1 MANKKITELDAATTL
16 ASTDVVPV
24 VDVSADET
32 KKITATN
39 LFRTLPDGTAAAP
52 ALAFSS
58 DQANGVY
65 LAGTDTVGISTG
77 GTQRVTVDGSGNVTI
92 SGDLTVSG
100 ATTTVEST
108 TVTIDDKNIELGSVA
123 SPSNTT
129 ADGGGITLKGATD
142 KTIKWINSTGYW
154 TFNTGI
160 EVGGHLQIDDSN
172 QIRVGTGADL
182 VIRHNGTDTIFENDT
197 GHIYVSNYAN
207 DKDITLRSDDGSGAV
222 TNYILCDGSEGNVR
236 LYHYGTQKLG
246 TNSGGIDVTG
256 EVQCDSLDVDGT
268 GDISG
273 QLTVHGPLHV
283 GNELNLMGNS
293 DAPKY
298 LDVRIGSD
306 AFTIRGTSGGDANH
320 ETMAQFFR
328 NGPVYIFYDNSR
340 KFATKSDG
348 IDVTGEVQCDS
359 LDVDGAADITGTV
372 TLHGNLDLQDSD
384 KILLGTGD
392 DLEIYHDGSNSF
404 IKDAGTGEL
413 KIAGTTRMVN
423 GANSETLAR
432 FVPDGVVELFHNNAK
447 KFSTKSDGIDITGEV
462 QCDSLDVDGAGDI
475 SGNLTVDSGTLHVD
489 ATNNRV
495 GIGTSSADGKLD
507 VFDGTNVDAY
517 FGTNTDSVYLKQ
529 SGTVTGIQFG
539 SNRPGRTGANRI
551 FQFNRSNGVFQYL
564 AGTNGSETERIRIS
578 NSGNVAIGNTS
589 ADGRLHVRKDGT
601 GQVLQIWQSDLG
613 TNNRNIQLKSPSSDS
628 AVEPFTFATGNSF
641 AVQID
646 SSEAFR
652 IDSSGNCGIGVT
664 TPGGNLHV
672 QGGTGDAGRIYLTDG
687 DTTGVGNSTL
697 LMKSGATTQLRDR
710 QSGSSISFLTADTQ
724 PLTIDSSCNVGIGVS
739 SPSFSNGSGLEIQ
752 RAGISTLR
760 IEDSSGNGAAVEIFA
775 DDGNMSAVYDSR
787 GGSANL
793 GHQFRVNGSEKARID
808 SSGNV
813 GIGVSSPEDRLH
825 IKSNAS
831 STSLR
836 VSTDRNSSTY
846 GNSCIVFDSPR
857 SNSSDGARH
866 AGRGMISCLG
876 NSAAT
881 SGIVWLSA
889 GSASLDPDET
899 DTQLKANQSGLRLE
913 SDGSLEHWASNN
925 ARFVV
930 SSDGKAGI
938 NGITDPKAVLDVGRL
953 GSGWTGADPI
963 AGTALFVHNGN
974 NLAAS
979 PAAVQISGGSTSQSS
994 IYFGDEGDSDVGSIQ
1009 YFHSNNALVFRANN
1023 GERMRLTS
1031 TGLLGIGTS
1040 SPAARLDV
1048 KGNAVIG
1055 ATTGTAAIEVGL
1067 GATENRNALID
1078 FVGDTTYSDY
1088 GLRVQRGGG
1097 GANSTSYIFHRGT
1110 GAFRLVAQEAAPIAF
1125 WTSNTER
1132 FRVTSGGNVGIGTS
1146 SPDEALDV
1154 RAGSYANNQDAGIQL
1169 AVPGGQWKSG
1179 LKIKSDSSGVPRLC
1193 LDVMSNDTGGTTEV
1207 LSLANTGNV
1216 GIGTSSPATTLELK
1230 SDANAQ
1236 TTATIPTLR
1245 ITNDD
1250 GSAVAN
1256 DITGSVEF
1264 FSEDTSDPNHVSG
1277 FMRAISE
1284 TSAGV
1289 NYALTFGTKNSSIGD
1304 AAERFRITSTGA
1316 WAIEGA
1322 SNYGTSGQVLTSN
1335 GNDAPTWQSPN
1346 AGAQILAGNT
1356 NVECVDTGSNGHI
1369 LFDTEGSERMRI
1381 SSGGEVCIG
1390 GTSTDGHLEVRS
1402 SSAKGIISRST
1413 TTQTTNTNK
1422 AFRVRN
1428 NSATDTFSVSYRGLV
1443 QVTGEVNF
1451 SNHFRVNQT
1460 TTNTPGSGNTTL
1472 GCAFEDNGANGAT
1485 LFTSRSG
1492 NFSACFNRAQDGTV
1506 VQFNSGGNA
1515 EGDVSISGSTTS
1527 YNGAHLSR
1535 WSQLAGNAE
1544 RIEILRGSVLSNL
1557 DEMCEWAHA
1566 AQDEVLWTTE
1576 DELPEGVSVG
1586 DVKTP
1591 ARDAYTELNEQL
1603 NRMKVSDVEG
1613 DRNVAGVFQ
1622 SWDDDDDTFVNDFYC
1637 AVTGDFVIRIAQG
1650 TTVARGDLLMSA
1662 GDGTA
1667 KPQDDD
1673 IVRSKTVAKVT
1684 STTVSTTYA
1693 DGSYCVPCVLM
1704 AC

>member
-1 MANKKITELDAATTL
+1 MANKKITELDAITTL

-24 VDVSADET
+24 VDVSADT
-32 KKITATN
+32 TNKITTTN

-142 KTIKWINSTGYW
+142 KTLKWINSTGCW
-154 TFNTGI
+154 TFNQPMNFNDHVRIDSSGN
-160 EVGGHLQIDDSN
+160 VG
-172 QIRVGTGADL
+172 VGTASPTSISGYKVLTLNGASQGGA
-182 VIRHNGTDTIFENDT
+182 VYFQQNGTNYGRLIQAGSNVTLESTQNISLIF
-197 GHIYVSNYAN
+197 
-207 DKDITLRSDDGSGAV
+207 
-222 TNYILCDGSEGNVR
+222 
-236 LYHYGTQKLG
+236 G
-246 TNSGGIDVTG
+246 TNSA
-256 EVQCDSLDVDGT
+256 ER
-268 GDISG
+268 
-273 QLTVHGPLHV
+273 
-283 GNELNLMGNS
+283 M
-293 DAPKY
+293 
-298 LDVRIGSD
+298 RI
-306 AFTIRGTSGGDANH
+306 TS
-320 ETMAQFFR
+320 
-328 NGPVYIFYDNSR
+328 
-340 KFATKSDG
+340 
-348 IDVTGEVQCDS
+348 
-359 LDVDGAADITGTV
+359 
-372 TLHGNLDLQDSD
+372 
-384 KILLGTGD
+384 
-392 DLEIYHDGSNSF
+392 
-404 IKDAGTGEL
+404 
-413 KIAGTTRMVN
+413 
-423 GANSETLAR
+423 
-432 FVPDGVVELFHNNAK
+432 
-447 KFSTKSDGIDITGEV
+447 
-462 QCDSLDVDGAGDI
+462 
-475 SGNLTVDSGTLHVD
+475 SGN
-489 ATNNRV
+489 V
-495 GIGTSSADGKLD
+495 GIGTSSPSQKLEVSGGGVKVSGGYFFGSTASYLYESANNQVSLRIGSDGPYLEFIDVGSNTAELGNASGELALTAGGAEKVRIKNNGSVGVGTSSPDARFEVVNSSTSEVEVARFRTEGNTNNPMLRVMVDESTGEAAIRSSGSVTGNLILGSGNNDHLTIATNGKVGIGTSSPSQELD
-507 VFDGTNVDAY
+507 VNGSIKASGNASIGATTGTAFIELGAGATENRTAFMDFVGDTTYSDYGLRVQRGVGGANTPSSI
-517 FGTNTDSVYLKQ
+517 FHRGTGDFRLVAQEAAPIEFWTTNTERLRIDS
-529 SGTVTGIQFG
+529 SGD
-539 SNRPGRTGANRI
+539 
-551 FQFNRSNGVFQYL
+551 
-564 AGTNGSETERIRIS
+564 
-578 NSGNVAIGNTS
+578 VAIGNTS

-601 GQVLQIWQSDLG
+601 GEILQIWQSDLG

-628 AVEPFTFATGNSF
+628 ASEPFTFATANSF
-641 AVQID
+641 AFQID
-646 SSEAFR
+646 NSEAFR
-652 IDSSGNCGIGVT
+652 INAAGQVGIGTTSPSAVLQTQGSRDYTGT
-664 TPGGNLHV
+664 TPGLSSYDNNFRSGTAVLSIGQSNGIPSIQGHGSGTAFNLALAPN
-672 QGGTGDAGRIYLTDG
+672 AG
-687 DTTGVGNSTL
+687 
-697 LMKSGATTQLRDR
+697 K
-710 QSGSSISFLTADTQ
+710 
-724 PLTIDSSCNVGIGVS
+724 VGIGTT
-739 SPSFSNGSGLEIQ
+739 SPTHKLTVFD
-752 RAGISTLR
+752 ST
-760 IEDSSGNGAAVEIFA
+760 A
-775 DDGNMSAVYDSR
+775 DVI
-787 GGSANL
+787 ANL
-793 GHQFRVNGSEKARID
+793 ESGDSIARIQLKDSAGTNYISSVGANLDFATNGVTAKMRID
-808 SSGNV
+808 SSGDV
-813 GIGVSSPEDRLH
+813 GIGESSPQDRLH
-825 IKSNAS
+825 IKDNAS

-836 VSTDRNSSTY
+836 VTTDRNGATY
-846 GNSCIVFDSPR
+846 GNSCIVFDTPR
-857 SNSSDGARH
+857 SNSSDGAH
-866 AGRGMISCLG
+866 HDGRGMISCLG
-876 NSAAT
+876 SSTST

-913 SDGSLEHWASNN
+913 SDGSLEHWASDN

-930 SSDGKAGI
+930 SSDGKVGI

-953 GSGWTGADPI
+953 GSDWTGSDPI

-974 NLAAS
+974 NVTGS
-979 PAAVQISGGSTSQSS
+979 PAAIQISGGSTSQSA

-1009 YFHSNNALVFRANN
+1009 YFHSSNALVFRASNA
-1023 GERMRLTS
+1023 ERMRLS
-1031 TGLLGIGTS
+1031 
-1040 SPAARLDV
+1040 
-1048 KGNAVIG
+1048 
-1055 ATTGTAAIEVGL
+1055 
-1067 GATENRNALID
+1067 
-1078 FVGDTTYSDY
+1078 
-1088 GLRVQRGGG
+1088 
-1097 GANSTSYIFHRGT
+1097 
-1110 GAFRLVAQEAAPIAF
+1110 
-1125 WTSNTER
+1125 
-1132 FRVTSGGNVGIGTS
+1132 SGGN
-1146 SPDEALDV
+1146 L
-1154 RAGSYANNQDAGIQL
+1154 
-1169 AVPGGQWKSG
+1169 
-1179 LKIKSDSSGVPRLC
+1179 
-1193 LDVMSNDTGGTTEV
+1193 
-1207 LSLANTGNV
+1207 

-1250 GSAVAN
+1250 GSAVAD

-1264 FSEDTSDPNHVSG
+1264 FSEDTSDPDHVSG

-1322 SNYGTSGQVLTSN
+1322 SNYGTSGQVLVSN
-1335 GNDAPTWQSPN
+1335 GNDAPSWQNPT
-1346 AGAQILAGNT
+1346 AGTQILQGNT

-1369 LFDTEGSERMRI
+1369 LFDTEGAERMRIDSSGNVGIGVATVDSPLHVYKQSSDRTARFQRISTQYIDIIQTSGVNEFESTGKSFAIGTSDSNPIILRTNDSERARIDSSGRLLVGTSSNRNNYPIQLEKAGETTFSLTRNSNDTSGPQLYLAKTRGTSVGAVTVVQNGDKFGQIAFVGANGGGENTGATISAECDGTPGTNDMPGRILFSTTADGASSPTERLRI

-1390 GTSTDGHLEVRS
+1390 GSSTDGQLEVRGS
-1402 SSAKGIISRST
+1402 KGIISRSS
-1413 TTQTTNTNK
+1413 TTQNTDTNK
-1422 AFRVRN
+1422 ALIVRN
-1428 NSATDTFSVSYRGLV
+1428 NSGTNTFHVSYRGLGYFANAV
-1443 QVTGEVNF
+1443 RF
-1451 SNHFRVNQT
+1451 NQNST
-1460 TTNTPGSGNTTL
+1460 SVPGSGNTTL
-1472 GCAFEDNGANGAT
+1472 GAAIEDNGANGAT

-1492 NFSACFNRAQDGTV
+1492 NFSACFNRAEDGTV
-1506 VQFNSGGNA
+1506 VQFNSAGNA

-1566 AQDEVLWTTE
+1566 AQDEVLWTAE
-1576 DELPEGVSVG
+1576 DELPEGTSIG

-1650 TTVARGDLLMSA
+1650 TTVERGDLLMSA